1 MQFPVEMVR
10 EVAQIL
16 QSANLGEISLEIK
29 GAKLNLQRATFAAPP
44 QTPLQIEEARE
55 EAEAVLVAEQVQAD
69 FDAKITVTSPAVGVF
84 RQAKKPLSIGD
95 EVGKRA
101 LLGAVETLNIPTEL
115 YASQNARVIEI
126 LVADG
131 QGVEW
136 GQPLL
141 VLEPMDSKS

>member
-1 MQFPVEMVR
+1 MR
-10 EVAQIL
+10 EVARIL
-16 QSANLGEISLEIK
+16 NESNLGEVSLETAP
-29 GAKLNLQRATFAAPP
+29 GARLSLKRAVYVAPVALP
-44 QTPLQIEEARE
+44 PTLAEVEALEEAQTLAIAE
-55 EAEAVLVAEQVQAD
+55 EAQAVAD
-69 FDAKITVTSPAVGVF
+69 ARVEILAPAVGVF
-84 RQAKKPLSIGD
+84 RAARSPIKVGD

-115 YASQNARVIEI
+115 YAAGSARVTEV

-141 VLEPMDSKS
+141 VLEPLEK